1 MLFYKHFKGTG
12 KKEIYFKKISGLRYR
27 SKSQNDLYLSLIRS
41 VKKAALRI
49 SASSWDILAP
59 RLSARIQA
67 GLVIEEWI
75 SSGQKNKKSLWVFSQ
90 TQLCRSLN
98 TTSGR
103 ERQSKPDCDIG
114 LVIHLRRKR
123 KVCDYYVRKSVLKW
137 KNTKIQ

>member
-1 MLFYKHFKGTG
+1 MFFYKHFKGTG

-90 TQLCRSLN
+90 AQLCRSLN
-98 TTSGR
+98 NFR
-103 ERQSKPDCDIG
+103 EGKAIKTRLWYWPSYSLK
-114 LVIHLRRKR
+114 KE
-123 KVCDYYVRKSVLKW
+123 KKSLWLLCK
-137 KNTKIQ
+137 KKCFKMEKHKIQ